1 MTPNNRKPAYTI
13 WAKREDMVER
23 GMAISLPWFAFV
35 NISFALM
42 ILFRRALFTDA
53 DTLYQAKISLLQ
65 SIDSAVMGIVLIS
78 VILIFSPRRKSW
90 LNQGLLVLLSL
101 LWSLCIYSFI
111 DQWQLPVAYPL
122 CSILLLSAVVAL
134 YFHTPTLLSYVIP
147 LWFTVPVASVV
158 LNHGIN
164 PHFAVVWVIFTLIML
179 GGRVILL
186 RWFDEAWYQNQHNN
200 VLISRLDALAHRDA
214 LTGAA
219 NRRALEDVLHSAT
232 ANDSAFTLLMLD
244 VDFFKRYNDTYG
256 HPKGD
261 ACLAQVA
268 EVLMQSVR
276 SPEDVVARYGGEEFA
291 VVLFGASLP
300 EAEQVAARI
309 KAGLETAA
317 IPHSASTVS
326 DNVTVSQGIAC
337 SAKGKTAEQTIAEAD
352 AALYRAKQ
360 AGRNRWS
367 R

>member
-1 MTPNNRKPAYTI
+1 MTPNNRKSSWTV

-23 GMAISLPWFAFV
+23 GIAISLPWFAFV

-42 ILFRRALFTDA
+42 ILFRNALFNDA
-53 DTLYQAKISLLQ
+53 ETLYQAKKILLH
-65 SIDSAVMGIVLIS
+65 SIDGAVLGIILIS
-78 VILIFSPRRKSW
+78 AILIFSPRRKSW
-90 LNQGLLVLLSL
+90 LYQGLLVLLSL
-101 LWSLCIYSFI
+101 LWSWCSYYFI
-111 DQWQLPVAYPL
+111 DQWKLPIAYPL
-122 CSILLLSAVVAL
+122 CSVLLLSAVAAL
-134 YFHTPTLLSYVIP
+134 YFHTPSLLSYVIP
-147 LWFTVPVASVV
+147 LWITVPVASVV
-158 LNHGIN
+158 LNHGVN
-164 PHFAVVWVIFTLIML
+164 PHFAVIWVIFTLILL

-219 NRRALEDVLHSAT
+219 NRRALEDILQSAS
-232 ANDSAFTLLMLD
+232 ANDSAFALLMLD

-268 EVLMQSVR
+268 HVLMQSVR

-300 EAEQVAARI
+300 QAEQVAARI

-317 IPHSASTVS
+317 IPHSASTAS

-337 SAKGKTAEQTIAEAD
+337 SAKGKTAEQTVAEAD